1 MKKQQKDFDQLD
13 KQNIFSKYFNRKKT
27 LENEIY
33 FRKGSLDKNAPILK
47 VNNVSKQFLDFKAL
61 KNISFEIKKGER
73 IGLIGANG
81 AGKTT
86 LSEII
91 AGIDLPTS
99 GYIEYGFDFDSSHK
113 ENIGMQFQQ
122 SKYPS
127 GLTVKDIISFACN
140 LRKLKISSE
149 ELLEFQKIFQMED
162 FFHRKVRSL
171 SGGQTQK
178 LNILLSLIHNPKI
191 VILDELSTGLDISA
205 RDEIISFTK
214 KLLKQKKISAI
225 LVSHHMEE
233 IKALCNKVIIL
244 DNGKIKE
251 IRKVKEIEEKY
262 KTLGAYCK
270 KIIID
275 SNIENNGKKF
285 KQVKENYFSY
295 KFNQI
300 KKWILKFFSFFKISK
315 KPKTKKKDGS

>member
-1 MKKQQKDFDQLD
+1 MKKQQKEFDQAN
-13 KQNIFSKYFNRKKT
+13 KQNIFLKYFNRKKT
-27 LENEIY
+27 IENEIY

-91 AGIDLPTS
+91 AGIDVPTS
-99 GYIEYGFDFDSSHK
+99 GYIEYGFDFVSSHK

-127 GLTVKDIISFACN
+127 GLTVKDIISFACS

-171 SGGQTQK
+171 SGGQGQK

-225 LVSHHMEE
+225 LISHHMEE

-262 KTLGAYCK
+262 KTLAAYCK

-285 KQVKENYFSY
+285 KQVKENYFLY
-295 KFNQI
+295 KINQI
-300 KKWILKFFSFFKISK
+300 KKLILKFFSFFRI
-315 KPKTKKKDGS
+315 TKKKDGK